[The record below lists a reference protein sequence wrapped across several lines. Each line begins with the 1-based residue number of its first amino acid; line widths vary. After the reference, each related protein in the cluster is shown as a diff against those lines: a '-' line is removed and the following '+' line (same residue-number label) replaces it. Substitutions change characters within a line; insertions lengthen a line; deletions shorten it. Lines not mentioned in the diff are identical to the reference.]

1 MSSGFLDSGIRLKGF
16 PFEAMVED
24 EPDYASLRSRGGPP
38 SEEAPHPFWS
48 EWIQDEFRL
57 QQARPRE
64 LDRLA
69 NRDDRDGENMLGM
82 EGLQGQ
88 EPPYGSPELRSVHE
102 GLIREA
108 VADVLAEN
116 EILRRRVTDL
126 ENFSSARTGSTR
138 QYQSTTSRSAEL
150 RSPEPDYSALDQLA
164 EEDGLQGGQVSEPSL
179 GNTSAQVHE
188 DRQPRSLFSG
198 LMERT
203 RAGSAERWNALRSFL
218 RFQPRETETASRPQ
232 DFPQT
237 ADASSRYDGI
247 GSRTGRDRSPGRPG
261 NPWDS
266 ISGSV
271 SRRDPIVEGRV
282 AGSSL
287 RVQGFES
294 ASMNRPQRPVLQAGT
309 IPPTNQVMTPRA
321 GLAHARDQSLL
332 LGFPPSTPFPDVQHS
347 LLPPPN
353 LQAHRPVSSASVV
366 METQLGRQ
374 GRGYE
379 VSNSRAG
386 DGISGGTMGVLTGV
400 STLQG
405 AARMSEHEPNS
416 NRQRGLSSLGT
427 ESMPA
432 VGAVVGVNP
441 WAADLIELS
450 PPRPEGVGQNAPR
463 RDSAPSSAW
472 QNSLTQPAREQSL
485 ADMLRG
491 YNVDASTGLRG
502 VQLAQPRREREP
514 IPVIHMPE
522 REVGEAYE
530 RTPPPS
536 LDLLGLDPVP
546 VQQYFAEPPQAE
558 PKPPIA
564 LAPCMPGAVTPFA
577 PFQDATQ
584 SSMAPFP
591 PAPPVSLESPRS
603 GHC

>member
-1 MSSGFLDSGIRLKGF
+1 M
-16 PFEAMVED
+16 AED
-24 EPDYASLRSRGGPP
+24 EPDYASLQSRGGPP

-48 EWIQDEFRL
+48 ERIQDEFRL

-164 EEDGLQGGQVSEPSL
+164 EEDGLQGGQVSEQPL

-203 RAGSAERWNALRSFL
+203 RAGSAERWSALRSFL

-237 ADASSRYDGI
+237 ADASSRHDGT
-247 GSRTGRDRSPGRPG
+247 GSQTGRDRSPGRPG
-261 NPWDS
+261 NPWEL

-282 AGSSL
+282 AG
-287 RVQGFES
+287 
-294 ASMNRPQRPVLQAGT
+294 
-309 IPPTNQVMTPRA
+309 I
-321 GLAHARDQSLL
+321 
-332 LGFPPSTPFPDVQHS
+332 
-347 LLPPPN
+347 
-353 LQAHRPVSSASVV
+353 
-366 METQLGRQ
+366 
-374 GRGYE
+374 
-379 VSNSRAG
+379 SR
-386 DGISGGTMGVLTGV
+386 
-400 STLQG
+400 
-405 AARMSEHEPNS
+405 
-416 NRQRGLSSLGT
+416 
-427 ESMPA
+427 
-432 VGAVVGVNP
+432 
-441 WAADLIELS
+441 
-450 PPRPEGVGQNAPR
+450 
-463 RDSAPSSAW
+463 
-472 QNSLTQPAREQSL
+472 
-485 ADMLRG
+485 
-491 YNVDASTGLRG
+491 
-502 VQLAQPRREREP
+502 
-514 IPVIHMPE
+514 
-522 REVGEAYE
+522 
-530 RTPPPS
+530 
-536 LDLLGLDPVP
+536 
-546 VQQYFAEPPQAE
+546 
-558 PKPPIA
+558 K
-564 LAPCMPGAVTPFA
+564 
-577 PFQDATQ
+577 
-584 SSMAPFP
+584 
-591 PAPPVSLESPRS
+591 
-603 GHC
+603 